1 MSLATRLLILT
12 FVLVGVYL
20 LARNSVVYKS
30 TIAFLSASF
39 AKAYGALVKGETQ

>member
-1 MSLATRLLILT
+1 MKTATKLLILT

-30 TIAFLSASF
+30 ALAFISASF
-39 AKAYGALVKGETQ
+39 AKAYGALVKGETE